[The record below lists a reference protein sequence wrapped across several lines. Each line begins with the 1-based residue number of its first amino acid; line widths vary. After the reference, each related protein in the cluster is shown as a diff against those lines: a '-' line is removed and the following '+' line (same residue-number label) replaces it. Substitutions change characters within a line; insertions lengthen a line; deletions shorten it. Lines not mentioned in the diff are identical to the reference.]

1 MELSFTDIQKF
12 VCEHTTVEHWNLTKG
27 HYYCIQVSSQ
37 LELLSEE
44 LQHMEMVTDGSKAE
58 QLLQIHNESVM
69 HVQNC
74 TYEVIQRGQELAQVR
89 LVRHIFIYIE
99 KNNIDH
105 ITELL
110 SGVRNTLMSSTL
122 YIVLDLIKYGYKVFR
137 NIQTV
142 TMKIL

>member
-1 MELSFTDIQKF
+1 
-12 VCEHTTVEHWNLTKG
+12 
-27 HYYCIQVSSQ
+27 
-37 LELLSEE
+37 
-44 LQHMEMVTDGSKAE
+44 MEMVTDGSKAE

-137 NIQTV
+137 NIQTS